1 MRANNL
7 KSASATDISPVI
19 SVLMS
24 SKKKVLT
31 GKTSITSLFWDEFPL
46 QVSTSAD
53 SQVARPS
60 LACHF
65 SKGVRS
71 FLGCHTAQSRS
82 SSRSPLG
89 WSRCA
94 RTRYSRISRDRKQHS
109 VIKAREFCF
118 FLSTTTTTNLWP
130 ETPLDYCMCPF
141 CKESCSSS

>member
-7 KSASATDISPVI
+7 KSASATNISPVI

-24 SKKKVLT
+24 CKKKVLT

-65 SKGVRS
+65 SEGVRS

-118 FLSTTTTTNLWP
+118 FLSTTTTNLWP

>member
-7 KSASATDISPVI
+7 KSVSATNISPVI

-24 SKKKVLT
+24 CKKVLT
-31 GKTSITSLFWDEFPL
+31 GKTSITSLFWDEFSL

-65 SKGVRS
+65 SEGVRS
-71 FLGCHTAQSRS
+71 FLGCHTAQSLS

-109 VIKAREFCF
+109 LIKAREFCF
-118 FLSTTTTTNLWP
+118 ICQQQQPCDLKLLWIIARVHFVK
-130 ETPLDYCMCPF
+130 TVVLVA
-141 CKESCSSS
+141 SLA